1 MDGGNAISTVRKYC
15 LKVEMGLMGMCSKKL
30 ASLRLSHDVC
40 GGIPT
45 VTKTVMLTVVCL
57 HYFSP

>member
-1 MDGGNAISTVRKYC
+1 MDGGNAISIVRKYC
-15 LKVEMGLMGMCSKKL
+15 LKVEKGLMRMCSKKP

>member
-1 MDGGNAISTVRKYC
+1 
-15 LKVEMGLMGMCSKKL
+15 MGLMGMCSKKL

-40 GGIPT
+40 GGIQT
-45 VTKTVMLTVVCL
+45 VTKTVMLMVVCL

>member
-1 MDGGNAISTVRKYC
+1 MDGGNAISIVRKYC
-15 LKVEMGLMGMCSKKL
+15 LKVEMGLMGMCSKKP